1 MGRWSLRRW
10 AGATAA
16 TLVLASGCGT
26 TVHSGRGRSS
36 DSNPS
41 GGLAAS
47 DAGSPA
53 AGGGPANS
61 LPGGGGGAG
70 GGAAGAS
77 QAGAASRRVP
87 GAGAGTGGPASQATR
102 QASVVR
108 LGVIY
113 LKGLDAAY
121 KSAGAKSA
129 TTDSQADYAAV
140 VNDINVHG
148 GIAGRRVLPF
158 YYAIDAA
165 SATAP
170 ADQLQAACTHFTQD
184 QPVDVVLSY
193 TPGSGGVLVSCLRA
207 RRVPLVIGSNEAD
220 VSADSL
226 SGSPML
232 WEPAEVSL
240 DRLEQ
245 VLPRFLIGAHWAD
258 ARWGS
263 DPRCATVETR
273 IGVVTFD
280 QPDWRSAYTKNL
292 APEFEATGHKVY
304 DVAFLS
310 VSGNTANQLADASAA
325 VQNAVLKFSTDCV
338 DHVVFVSNV
347 AVDYLFMNVAEQQQY
362 APRYGLS
369 SLEAPPVIIQNLAN
383 PRTQLTGSIGVG
395 WSPFSDVNIQDFDA
409 AARAPG
415 QRCMDV
421 LKRAGLAP
429 VDNNSSILAAP
440 SCEGPYFAAAAFGRW
455 LDSPPSNGLVDAVN
469 GLGSSYQPTG
479 TFSASFR
486 ATQHDG
492 ASAYRALTFVDSC
505 TCYRYGS
512 GLQPW

>member
-1 MGRWSLRRW
+1 G
-10 AGATAA
+10 
-16 TLVLASGCGT
+16 
-26 TVHSGRGRSS
+26 
-36 DSNPS
+36 
-41 GGLAAS
+41 
-47 DAGSPA
+47 
-53 AGGGPANS
+53 
-61 LPGGGGGAG
+61 
-70 GGAAGAS
+70 
-77 QAGAASRRVP
+77 
-87 GAGAGTGGPASQATR
+87 
-102 QASVVR
+102 
-108 LGVIY
+108 
-113 LKGLDAAY
+113 
-121 KSAGAKSA
+121 
-129 TTDSQADYAAV
+129 
-140 VNDINVHG
+140 
-148 GIAGRRVLPF
+148 
-158 YYAIDAA
+158 
-165 SATAP
+165 
-170 ADQLQAACTHFTQD
+170 
-184 QPVDVVLSY
+184 
-193 TPGSGGVLVSCLRA
+193 
-207 RRVPLVIGSNEAD
+207 VPLVIGSNEAD

-280 QPDWRSAYTKNL
+280 QPDWRSAYTK
-292 APEFEATGHKVY
+292 
-304 DVAFLS
+304 
-310 VSGNTANQLADASAA
+310 
-325 VQNAVLKFSTDCV
+325 
-338 DHVVFVSNV
+338 
-347 AVDYLFMNVAEQQQY
+347 
-362 APRYGLS
+362 
-369 SLEAPPVIIQNLAN
+369 NLAN

-486 ATQHDG
+486 A
-492 ASAYRALTFVDSC
+492 
-505 TCYRYGS
+505 
-512 GLQPW
+512 